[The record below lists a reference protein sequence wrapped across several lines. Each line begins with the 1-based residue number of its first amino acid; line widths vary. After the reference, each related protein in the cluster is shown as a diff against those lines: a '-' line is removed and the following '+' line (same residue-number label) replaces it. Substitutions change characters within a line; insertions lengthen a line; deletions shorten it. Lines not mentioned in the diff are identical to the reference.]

1 MIKTD
6 NSESTIRLRKHQDTL
21 VTVGKGIIVFSLW
34 SVAKT
39 IGTMLLNREDL
50 TEAFKK
56 LMGFAD
62 AKEAAVIPDDL
73 IYAVVMIIMV
83 IFLLIDLIIRL
94 KVGRSAI
101 REGRGIRK
109 SGFYLFLTFLL
120 IVSSFTTLLSYVM
133 KSTQTET
140 DLQIARAMGEE
151 LSFSAFVIELTSF
164 VMMIEM
170 LHSAR
175 YVRKHR
181 ACIES
186 GKEVRDAA

>member
-62 AKEAAVIPDDL
+62 AKEAAVIPDEL
-73 IYAVVMIIMV
+73 VYAVVMAVMV
-83 IFLLIDLIIRL
+83 IALLIDLLIRL

-120 IVSSFTTLLSYVM
+120 IISSFMTLLSYVM

-170 LHSAR
+170 LLSAR
-175 YVRKHR
+175 YVRKH
-181 ACIES
+181 
-186 GKEVRDAA
+186 